1 MKFQIIQMNIPEKQS
16 KSLDNLDMTLIQM
29 MELKCKLK
37 DQYNQIM
44 GQYLLE
50 NELQIIEDMEEEF
63 KYEQTVLNTKDIEDR
78 ANGKGRLIHAD
89 GDVYEG

>member
-44 GQYLLE
+44 EQYLLE
-50 NELQIIEDMEEEF
+50 NELLIIEDMEEEF

-78 ANGKGRLIHAD
+78 ANGKGRLIHAG